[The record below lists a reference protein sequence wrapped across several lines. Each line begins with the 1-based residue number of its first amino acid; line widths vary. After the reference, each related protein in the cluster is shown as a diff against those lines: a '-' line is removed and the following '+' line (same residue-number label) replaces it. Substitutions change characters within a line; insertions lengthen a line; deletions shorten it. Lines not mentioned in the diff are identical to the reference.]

1 MIDER
6 RLLNIVPAAGKC
18 DEGDAE
24 SVRTSRQI
32 AVRIGS
38 AHTPVTGVVVTGIV
52 DIDRDMRRLVLLHR
66 HSEVIAAVLLT
77 HKVRRQFRGIRVVDE
92 LQLPRELRHID
103 LALAQHRH
111 HAADHALAPVLIPC
125 DRDTGD
131 IHDRRRRG
139 MPAG

>member
-1 MIDER
+1 M
-6 RLLNIVPAAGKC
+6 AGRC

-66 HSEVIAAVLLT
+66 HGEVIAPILLAY
-77 HKVRRQFRGIRVVDE
+77 KVRRQLRGIRVVDE
-92 LQLPRELRHID
+92 LQLSRELRHID